1 MTLCSFNLCR
11 IRRQM
16 RSIFES
22 PINKAQGED
31 RQINSPQSAMSA
43 PGSSGII
50 QGQQAPASPAATQSS
65 NDDELFVPLG
75 RASATFQ
82 ADTTTALPHSSPGVS
97 NTLASQASQHSVA
110 NTNSS
115 QVPVDTRE
123 EGGVRQEKPTDL
135 SRTSDT
141 VLTCCDSALNGN
153 LACYT
158 CPYCYT
164 CVCLASL
171 EKHS

>member
-1 MTLCSFNLCR
+1 
-11 IRRQM
+11 
-16 RSIFES
+16 
-22 PINKAQGED
+22 
-31 RQINSPQSAMSA
+31 MSA

-50 QGQQAPASPAATQSS
+50 QGQQAPTLPAATQSG
-65 NDDELFVPLG
+65 NDDELFVPFG

-82 ADTTTALPHSSPGVS
+82 ADTTTAVPHSSPGVS
-97 NTLASQASQHSVA
+97 HTLASQASQHSVA
-110 NTNSS
+110 NASSS

-123 EGGVRQEKPTDL
+123 EEEVRREKSIDL
-135 SRTSDT
+135 TTTSDT
-141 VLTCCDSALNGN
+141 VPTFCDSALNDN

-158 CPYCYT
+158 CPSCYT